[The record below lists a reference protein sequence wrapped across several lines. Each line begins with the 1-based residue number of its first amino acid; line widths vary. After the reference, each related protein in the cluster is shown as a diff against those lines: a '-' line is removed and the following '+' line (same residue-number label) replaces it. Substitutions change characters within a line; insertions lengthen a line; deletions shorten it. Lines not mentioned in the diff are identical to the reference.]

1 MATKGTNAKIKELK
15 GVKAEKIT
23 NEQLEKLQALVRDVN
38 MMHHE
43 VGVIE
48 SKKHSLIHDMA
59 AQQNVL
65 IAMQDEFTK
74 EYGTYD
80 ININNGTINYKEDG
94 KADKKD

>member
-15 GVKAEKIT
+15 GIKAEKIT
-23 NEQLEKLQALVRDVN
+23 NEQLEKLQVLVRDVN

-43 VGVIE
+43 IGVIE

-59 AQQNVL
+59 AQQNAM
-65 IAMQDEFTK
+65 ITMQDEFTK

-94 KADKKD
+94 EADKKD

>member
-1 MATKGTNAKIKELK
+1 METKGTNAKIKELK
-15 GVKAEKIT
+15 GIKPVTIT
-23 NEQLEKLQALVRDVN
+23 DEQLEELQLLVKDVN

-59 AQQNVL
+59 AQQNIL
-65 IAMQDEFTK
+65 IAMQDTFTK

-80 ININNGTINYKEDG
+80 ININNGTINYKEDVE
-94 KADKKD
+94 ADKKD